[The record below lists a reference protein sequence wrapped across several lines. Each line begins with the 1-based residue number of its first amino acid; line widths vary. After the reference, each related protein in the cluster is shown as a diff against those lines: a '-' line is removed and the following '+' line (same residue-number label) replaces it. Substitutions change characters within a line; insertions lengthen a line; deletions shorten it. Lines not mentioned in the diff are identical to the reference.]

1 MILETLETC
10 RFNGLLNRSPLVSR
24 ALDWAAR
31 IDGTTEPGRFELD
44 GDDFYASV
52 QLRQPRPREERSTPE
67 AHREYVD
74 LQYCVAGG
82 EIIDWYALDGLQ
94 PTMDHDEAGDYRLFR
109 RPAHPPVPL
118 LMRPGTF
125 ALLFPRD
132 AHVPMVADGLHAEC
146 RMVVFKIRCRLF
158 EEEASRVT
166 GMSV

>member
-1 MILETLETC
+1 MIFETLATFP
-10 RFNGLLNRSPLVSR
+10 RNPLVVGSSLIAR
-24 ALDWAAR
+24 ALEWAAR
-31 IDGTTEPGRFELD
+31 IDATTEPGRFELD

-94 PTMDHDEAGDYRLFR
+94 PTMEHDEAGDYRLFR

-132 AHVPMVADGLHAEC
+132 AHVPMVADGVNSEC
-146 RMVVFKIRCRLF
+146 RMVVFKIRCSLF
-158 EEEASRVT
+158 EREAVSSAR
-166 GMSV
+166 